1 MKGDLGS
8 VDISTEKNMEGLVE
22 VGEALLK
29 KRVSRVNLET
39 GHYQPISENVTNEE
53 ALKRFHNFLSKTKE
67 HIIYHLSIIIV
78 DLICKIL
85 LIITGLQKFCQ
96 KKGNSENQDLLQSRS
111 DVCLS

>member
-53 ALKRFHNFLSKTKE
+53 ALKRFNNFLSETKL
-67 HIIYHLSIIIV
+67 INYYLSITIV
-78 DLICKIL
+78 DLISKIL
-85 LIITGLQKFCQ
+85 PNYYRFAKVL
-96 KKGNSENQDLLQSRS
+96 SEERKLRESRS
-111 DVCLS
+111 PKLKI